1 MELKPGMFVF
11 WKDGDVYEIERYHK
25 PANLYKLK
33 NNTYAVFACDIT
45 PITKI
50 KIRLSDD
57 MELRKKQS
65 EAIQLKAFSHD
76 VKWKAHGKKTMF
88 TNKQEIFIRYDTGYL
103 WVQCEE
109 KGYIEFTPEQY
120 IGEEIEKPEDGLPV
134 KMIKEIAEAWAGNN
148 DIDIDFRVIPRD
160 WLPAEVHQDHELNR
174 RLVLDTL
181 GVEEYKTQQYQ
192 CPYCKYTN
200 SKEKVN
206 DHCKKEHKE
215 TIGMSSALWSQFR
228 YEEKI
233 ETPEKEG

>member
-25 PANLYKLK
+25 LANVYKLK

-65 EAIQLKAFSHD
+65 EAIQRKAFSHD

-88 TNKQEIFIRYDTGYL
+88 TNKQEIFIRYDTGDL
-103 WVQCEE
+103 WVKCEE

-120 IGEEIEKPEDGLPV
+120 IGEEIEKPETFQDVLREALEKYNKPEENEKDSYPKIWGIDWGIRETLP
-134 KMIKEIAEAWAGNN
+134 
-148 DIDIDFRVIPRD
+148 P
-160 WLPAEVHQDHELNR
+160 EVHQDHELNR

-181 GVEEYKTQQYQ
+181 GVEEYKQQQYQ

-200 SKEKVN
+200 TKEKVN

-215 TIGMSSALWSQFR
+215 TIGMSSALWSQLKR
-228 YEEKI
+228 
-233 ETPEKEG
+233 